1 MNHSFR
7 ELMRD
12 AARLTRGG
20 QVADATAAIQRAL
33 RHDADAV
40 SATPCAAPAARRSTD
55 APPRRADSA
64 AAAGLRADKATDVPF
79 VFTPR
84 VRGTAASQRPAAPP
98 NDRTGAG
105 PAGAFLS
112 GSHAHASL
120 TRDYRLY
127 VPPCADGRSLPLVVM
142 LHGCTQDPEDFAA
155 GTGMNAL
162 AAEQGV
168 YVLYPAQAQD
178 ANPSRCWNWFKHTHQ
193 QRGRGEP
200 AVIAA
205 MVQAVSKRY
214 AIDPRRIYVA
224 GLSAGGAMAAVLG
237 ATHPELFAAVGV
249 HSGLA
254 PGVARTLPD
263 ALAAMQGG
271 VAPARGPGAQLP
283 PAKLPLPVIVF
294 HGDRDTTVHPRNGE
308 QVITAARGSAVARTA
323 RAEESSSAAT
333 IERGVSA
340 HGRHYTRSTYAAD
353 GDRPAAEHWVL
364 HGGGHAWSGG
374 SRAGSYTDPQGID
387 AAREMLRFFQEN
399 PRGTTVDP
407 GPERHLP
414 GEPPGSRPG

>member
-1 MNHSFR
+1 MNRSFR

-20 QVADATAAIQRAL
+20 QLADATAAIQHAL

-40 SATPCAAPAARRSTD
+40 SAAPSAAPAARRSTG
-55 APPRRADSA
+55 AAPRRADSA
-64 AAAGLRADKATDVPF
+64 AAAGPRADTAIDVPF

-84 VRGTAASQRPAAPP
+84 VRATAASQRPAAPAH
-98 NDRTGAG
+98 DRRGDRSE
-105 PAGAFLS
+105 GAFLS

-120 TRDYRLY
+120 TRDYKLY
-127 VPPCADGRSLPLVVM
+127 VPPHAVGRSLPLVVM

-162 AAEQGV
+162 AAEQGF
-168 YVLYPAQAQD
+168 YVLYPAQAQN

-214 AIDPRRIYVA
+214 AIDPHRIYVA

-254 PGVARTLPD
+254 PGVARTLPE

-271 VAPARGPGAQLP
+271 VARARGPRAQRP

-294 HGDRDTTVHPRNGE
+294 HGDRDTTVHPRNGQ
-308 QVITAARGSAVARTA
+308 QVIAAARGSDVARA
-323 RAEESSSAAT
+323 ASAEESSGAAT

-353 GDRPAAEHWVL
+353 GDRPAAEYWVL

-387 AAREMLRFFQEN
+387 AAREMLRFFREN
-399 PRGTTVDP
+399 PRGTTLDT

-414 GEPPGSRPG
+414 EEPPGNWPG